1 MAEREKMK
9 KILVFSHALELG
21 GAERALLGLL
31 QSFDYEQY
39 QVDLFLMRHEGV
51 LMKYIPE
58 EVHLLPEIPEYT
70 CLAVPISVVL
80 RKKKIKVLYGRVKGK
95 SKAAQYVKKSNL
107 NADNGVA
114 LEYSHKYTCKYM
126 PNVSVEEYDL
136 AISFLTPHYFVAQK
150 VNAKKKI
157 AWIHT
162 DYSFLD
168 IDVASEENMWN
179 AYNYIASISDACT
192 EGFCSKFP
200 NLRDRIVRIDH
211 MIPADFVRK
220 QAEAYEVTREMSR
233 DGSIRILSVGRF
245 CNAKNFDNVPDICR
259 RLLDVGLN
267 VKWYLIGFGPDEE
280 LIKQKI
286 QEAEMEKNVI
296 ILGKKANP
304 YPYMKECDWYIQPS
318 RYEGNCV
325 CVHEAQI
332 LGKPVII
339 TNYAT
344 AASQLDD
351 GVDGI
356 IVPGDNDGCAKQLE
370 KLLLDEKIKGKLI
383 NACCA
388 IDYRENTQIQKVY
401 GILKGK

>member
-162 DYSFLD
+162 D
-168 IDVASEENMWN
+168 
-179 AYNYIASISDACT
+179 
-192 EGFCSKFP
+192 
-200 NLRDRIVRIDH
+200 
-211 MIPADFVRK
+211 
-220 QAEAYEVTREMSR
+220 
-233 DGSIRILSVGRF
+233 LS
-245 CNAKNFDNVPDICR
+245 
-259 RLLDVGLN
+259 
-267 VKWYLIGFGPDEE
+267 LIH
-280 LIKQKI
+280 I
-286 QEAEMEKNVI
+286 
-296 ILGKKANP
+296 
-304 YPYMKECDWYIQPS
+304 
-318 RYEGNCV
+318 
-325 CVHEAQI
+325 
-332 LGKPVII
+332 
-339 TNYAT
+339 
-344 AASQLDD
+344 
-351 GVDGI
+351 
-356 IVPGDNDGCAKQLE
+356 
-370 KLLLDEKIKGKLI
+370 
-383 NACCA
+383 
-388 IDYRENTQIQKVY
+388 
-401 GILKGK
+401 